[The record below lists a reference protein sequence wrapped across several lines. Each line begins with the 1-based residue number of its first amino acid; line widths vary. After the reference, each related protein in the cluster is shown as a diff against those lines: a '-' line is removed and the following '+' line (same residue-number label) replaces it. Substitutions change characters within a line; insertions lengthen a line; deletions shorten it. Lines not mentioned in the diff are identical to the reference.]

1 MAKAPVTSITLSPDE
16 MSQYISRFKELRLT
30 SDFDDA
36 GIPGYER
43 KTYRVIGDQ
52 DKAPIQAVD
61 FHLNLIV
68 CGPGK
73 GAPLHSH
80 LTQEVFISVTGCWEI
95 FWGPEGTESIVLEPL
110 DTIAIPPRIPRGF
123 KNISQE
129 EGTLIGIVG
138 GSDPGQID
146 WPENVKAIAQAAGIK
161 LI

>member
-68 CGPGK
+68 CGSGK

-80 LTQEVFISVTGCWEI
+80 LTQEVFISVTGCW
-95 FWGPEGTESIVLEPL
+95 
-110 DTIAIPPRIPRGF
+110 
-123 KNISQE
+123 
-129 EGTLIGIVG
+129 
-138 GSDPGQID
+138 
-146 WPENVKAIAQAAGIK
+146 
-161 LI
+161 